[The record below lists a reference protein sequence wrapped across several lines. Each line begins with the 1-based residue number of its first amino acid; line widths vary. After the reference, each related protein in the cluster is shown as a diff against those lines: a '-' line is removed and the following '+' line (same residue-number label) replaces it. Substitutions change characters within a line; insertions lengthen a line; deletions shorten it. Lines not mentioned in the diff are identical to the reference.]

1 MDGGGIGKVQVDHIL
16 YAVFQFSTN
25 SKIEAHTLSV
35 LTVFDITDKTQ
46 IAIGY
51 LCGILGLH
59 NTVIDPENFDADFD
73 LVFGGAKRVDHFTD
87 CLIELCRRCRTF

>member
-51 LCGILGLH
+51 R
-59 NTVIDPENFDADFD
+59 F
-73 LVFGGAKRVDHFTD
+73 
-87 CLIELCRRCRTF
+87 